1 MSPTSRGSRRQE
13 KFGVA
18 GRRAFTIFDRR
29 RKIIS
34 HLWIGILTALS
45 VLAIAPL
52 FFIFAYAIY
61 RGAPGL
67 NFEFFTEIPKSMG
80 EPGGGMSNA
89 IVGSGVLLAI
99 ACVIGIPW
107 GIASGIYLSEYN
119 QGFTTRFLRFM
130 TDLLTS
136 VPSIIIGLFVY
147 ALLVVPFHGYSAYA
161 GGVSLAIIIVPI
173 VARTTEEILKLM
185 PVHIREAGLALG
197 LPRWRVIL
205 SIVLPGSLGGVLTGV
220 MLAIARVAGE
230 TAPLLFT
237 SFSNNFGF
245 RGLSQPTASL
255 PVQIFN
261 FASSQ
266 DDIWRQKAWTGALVL
281 VLFVFVLNLST
292 RLLLGRRGP
301 RNS

>member
-1 MSPTSRGSRRQE
+1 MSRLPRDKSFVLPKRN
-13 KFGVA
+13 
-18 GRRAFTIFDRR
+18 AFSIFDRR
-29 RKIIS
+29 RKLIS
-34 HLWIGILTALS
+34 HVWMGVLTLVS
-45 VLAIAPL
+45 VIAIAPL
-52 FFIFAYAIY
+52 FFIFAYAVY

-67 NFEFFTEIPKSMG
+67 NIEFFTQIPKSMG
-80 EPGGGMSNA
+80 ETGGGMSNA
-89 IVGSGVLLAI
+89 IVGSGILLAL
-99 ACVIGIPW
+99 ACSVGLPW
-107 GIASGIYLSEYN
+107 GIASGIYLSEYR

-136 VPSIIIGLFVY
+136 TPSIIIGLFVY

-161 GGVSLAIIIVPI
+161 GGVALAIIIVPI

-197 LPRWRVIL
+197 LPRWKVIL
-205 SIVLPGSLGGVLTGV
+205 RIVLPGSLRGVVTGL

-292 RLLLGRRGP
+292 RTLLARRS
-301 RNS
+301 RS

>member
-1 MSPTSRGSRRQE
+1 MRKKSSTFALPKRSTFSLHDRQ
-13 KFGVA
+13 
-18 GRRAFTIFDRR
+18 
-29 RKIIS
+29 RKIVS
-34 HLWIGILTALS
+34 HAWMAVLS
-45 VLAIAPL
+45 LLSLVAIAPL

-80 EPGGGMSNA
+80 EKGGGMSNA
-89 IVGSGVLLAI
+89 IVGSIILLSI
-99 ACVIGIPW
+99 ACAIGIPW
-107 GIASGIYLSEYN
+107 GILSGIYLAEYRA
-119 QGFTTRFLRFM
+119 GWTTRLLRFM

-136 VPSIIIGLFVY
+136 TPSIIIGLFVY

-161 GGVSLAIIIVPI
+161 GGVALAIIIIPI
-173 VARTTEEILKLM
+173 VTRTTEEILKLM
-185 PVHIREAGLALG
+185 PIHIREAGLALG
-197 LPRWRVIL
+197 LPRWKVIL
-205 SIVLPGSLGGVLTGV
+205 RIVLPGSLGGVMTGL

-261 FASSQ
+261 FATSH
-266 DDIWRQKAWTGALVL
+266 DDTWRQKAWTGALVL
-281 VLFVFVLNLST
+281 VLFVFILNLST
-292 RLLLGRRGP
+292 RLLLARRS
-301 RNS
+301 RS

>member
-1 MSPTSRGSRRQE
+1 MKRHRTQREFALPKRT
-13 KFGVA
+13 
-18 GRRAFTIFDRR
+18 AFSINDRR
-29 RKIIS
+29 RKISSRLWMVALTLIS
-34 HLWIGILTALS
+34 
-45 VLAIAPL
+45 VVAIAPL

-67 NFEFFTEIPKSMG
+67 NFEFFTEIPHSIG
-80 EPGGGMSNA
+80 ETGGGMSNA
-89 IVGSGVLLAI
+89 IVGSLILLSL
-99 ACVIGIPW
+99 ACAIGIPW
-107 GIASGIYLSEYN
+107 GIASGIYLSEYKD
-119 QGFTTRFLRFM
+119 GFTTRFLRFM

-136 VPSIIIGLFVY
+136 TPSIIIGLFVY
-147 ALLVVPFHGYSAYA
+147 ALLVVPFRGYSAYA

-197 LPRWRVIL
+197 LPRWKVIL
-205 SIVLPGSLGGVLTGV
+205 RIVLPGSLSGVVTGL

-261 FASSQ
+261 FATSN
-266 DDIWRQKAWTGALVL
+266 DDTWRQKAWTGALVL

-292 RLLLGRRGP
+292 RFFLARKSR
-301 RNS
+301 S